1 MCAPTG
7 DDGPSEERIYGAPAR
22 AQRSGSRGESRSS
35 EMRELSPPGGSEGYE
50 ACDDEGA
57 ASWTHRKPSPH
68 RGEGGP
74 KGRMRGRMRGA
85 SPPWAPSSASLRS
98 APSPKGEG
106 FLRRARRLGA
116 PTSAP
121 AEVVRRHEITHHVGR
136 GLAPSAQSL
145 PPSFASQMPPPSSEG
160 GFLRGC
166 SLWPPLTRTDSPCQG
181 ADSPYQGEMSRS
193 DRGDREMAKGGRDAV
208 ERSETGGK
216 IAPFSS

>member
-1 MCAPTG
+1 M
-7 DDGPSEERIYGAPAR
+7 
-22 AQRSGSRGESRSS
+22 
-35 EMRELSPPGGSEGYE
+35 
-50 ACDDEGA
+50 A
-57 ASWTHRKPSPH
+57 ARKPSPH

-85 SPPWAPSSASLRS
+85 SPPWAPSSVSLRS
-98 APSPKGEG
+98 TASPWKGEA
-106 FLRRARRLGA
+106 FLRRARRPGA

-166 SLWPPLTRTDSPCQG
+166 SLWPPLTRADSPCQG

-193 DRGDREMAKGGRDAV
+193 GRGDRELSSAARQKGEGGWPKARRRERPGAPIGALHNGFPLPGGRLPLSRGDVAQ
-208 ERSETGGK
+208 RQRG
-216 IAPFSS
+216 

>member
-1 MCAPTG
+1 MGTLISLASLDSFPL
-7 DDGPSEERIYGAPAR
+7 E
-22 AQRSGSRGESRSS
+22 
-35 EMRELSPPGGSEGYE
+35 GGSLFAWGATTRRAYLRACRGRQAPRKEGRPHV
-50 ACDDEGA
+50 A
-57 ASWTHRKPSPH
+57 ARKPSPH

-85 SPPWAPSSASLRS
+85 SPPWAPSSVSLRS
-98 APSPKGEG
+98 TASPWKGEA
-106 FLRRARRLGA
+106 FLRRARRPGA

-166 SLWPPLTRTDSPCQG
+166 SLWLPLTRTDSPCQG

-193 DRGDREMAKGGRDAV
+193 DRGDREMAKGG
-208 ERSETGGK
+208 
-216 IAPFSS
+216 

>member
-1 MCAPTG
+1 MAARGRTMCAPTG

-22 AQRSGSRGESRSS
+22 AQRSGSRGERRSS
-35 EMRELSPPGGSEGYE
+35 EMNELSPPGGSEGYE

-74 KGRMRGRMRGA
+74 KGRMRGRMRGT
-85 SPPWAPSSASLRS
+85 SSPWAPSSVSLRS
-98 APSPKGEG
+98 TASPWKGEA
-106 FLRRARRLGA
+106 FLRRARRPGA

-160 GFLRGC
+160 GFFYW
-166 SLWPPLTRTDSPCQG
+166 SPLT
-181 ADSPYQGEMSRS
+181 
-193 DRGDREMAKGGRDAV
+193 RDAV

-216 IAPFSS
+216 IAPVSL

>member
-35 EMRELSPPGGSEGYE
+35 EMNELSPPGGSEGYE

-74 KGRMRGRMRGA
+74 QGRMRGRMRGA
-85 SPPWAPSSASLRS
+85 SPPWAPSSVSLRS
-98 APSPKGEG
+98 TASPWKGEA

-116 PTSAP
+116 PCSCACRGRQAP
-121 AEVVRRHEITHHVGR
+121 RKCTPVGR
-136 GLAPSAQSL
+136 GL
-145 PPSFASQMPPPSSEG
+145 PPPPNLS
-160 GFLRGC
+160 LRHLLRKC
-166 SLWPPLTRTDSPCQG
+166 HLPRQ
-181 ADSPYQGEMSRS
+181 
-193 DRGDREMAKGGRDAV
+193 REAFCAGR
-208 ERSETGGK
+208 
-216 IAPFSS
+216 